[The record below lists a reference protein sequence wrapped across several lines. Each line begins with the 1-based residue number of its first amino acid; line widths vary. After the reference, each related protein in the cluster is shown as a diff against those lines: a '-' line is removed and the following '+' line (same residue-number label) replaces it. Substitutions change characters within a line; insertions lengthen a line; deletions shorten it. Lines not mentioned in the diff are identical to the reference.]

1 MTAPRRAAPFAAREG
16 SDARAR
22 GSRRVCECPNPR
34 ARVLDWCRQTPES
47 IGLMRGESQSGAGI
61 VLGKHSGRNAV
72 STRLAELGY
81 DLDSERL
88 NSVFARFKIVAEKK
102 KGGLEDEELEALVT
116 DSATGASWTLS
127 GLQVTTGMSGI
138 PTATVTMVGPDGVTR
153 YVAATGTGPVDA
165 VYKAIDRIIGVKV
178 ELETYAMQAVNEG
191 IDALATT
198 RVTIAPMSGSELA
211 SGIAIHSQSGTAQ
224 VRKFSGSGS
233 DGDIVVA
240 SARAYVGAINKMIS
254 WNRRRA
260 ELAEAAGEKLV
271 APAIA
276 AKLGEEVA
284 SPPVRAA

>member
-1 MTAPRRAAPFAAREG
+1 M
-16 SDARAR
+16 S
-22 GSRRVCECPNPR
+22 
-34 ARVLDWCRQTPES
+34 PES

-211 SGIAIHSQSGTAQ
+211 SGIAIHSQSGNAQ